1 LCIFAPTSRGIV
13 LILKAPAK
21 VNLHLEIRGRRADG
35 YHEIL
40 SIFQSVKLF
49 DIVQIRSLK
58 GYDELRIVSTPPLG
72 CEDNTVAKAVAVFRR
87 HSGERRGV
95 RIELK
100 KNIPTGAGLGGASS
114 DAAAVLIGLNR
125 LLATVYSQQELIE
138 LALEV
143 GADVP
148 FFIGNEAALVSG
160 RGEETVGLCPRHDF
174 CILLVYPGF
183 PILSRDAYAWYD
195 EEIEGEFRSSVASD
209 LQNVYLS
216 SPVSA
221 WSFYN
226 SFEAVVQRR
235 YPLIGKLREEIE
247 DAGAVLAGLSGSGST
262 VFGIFEKHSAARRAH
277 DLRYGRYHFVR
288 IVKPLHSGATAH
300 YNMSTRR

>member
-1 LCIFAPTSRGIV
+1 V

-277 DLRYGRYHFVR
+277 DLLYGRHPFVR

>member
-1 LCIFAPTSRGIV
+1 V

-21 VNLHLEIRGRRADG
+21 VNLHLEIRGRRPDG

-40 SIFQSVKLF
+40 SIFQSVNLF
-49 DIVQIRSLK
+49 DIVQVRSLK
-58 GYDELRIVSTPPLG
+58 EYDELRIVSTPPLD
-72 CEDNTVAKAVAVFRR
+72 CEDNTITKAVTVFRR
-87 HSGERRGV
+87 HSGERSGV

-100 KNIPTGAGLGGASS
+100 KNIPTGAGLGGGSS

-125 LLATVYSQQELIE
+125 LLGTVYSHQELIE

-160 RGEETVGLCPRHDF
+160 RGEKTVGLCPRHDF
-174 CILLVYPGF
+174 CIVLVYPGF

-195 EEIEGEFRSSVASD
+195 EEIEGEFRTSIASD
-209 LQNVYLS
+209 LQSAYLS

-221 WSFYN
+221 WAFYN
-226 SFEAVVQRR
+226 SFEPVVQRH
-235 YPLIGKLREEIE
+235 YPLIGELKEELE
-247 DAGAVLAGLSGSGST
+247 EAGAALVGLSGSGST
-262 VFGIFEKHSAARRAH
+262 VFGIFEKHSAARRAR
-277 DLRYGRYHFVR
+277 DLLYGRHPFVR